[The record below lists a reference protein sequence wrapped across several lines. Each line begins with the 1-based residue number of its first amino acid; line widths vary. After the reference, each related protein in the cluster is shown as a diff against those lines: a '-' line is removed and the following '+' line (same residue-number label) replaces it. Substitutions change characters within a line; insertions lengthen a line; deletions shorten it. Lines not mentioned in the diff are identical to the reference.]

1 LVGPLPVRPVAP
13 YAAGMLTK
21 VRIGMVGAGAVAARH
36 VRTLLAMD
44 GVEVAGVAD
53 PALERA
59 RELAVQAGAAAY
71 PNHMELL
78 EAERLDAVYICVP
91 PFAHGAPELA
101 VIDAGLPLFVEK
113 PVAIDQETAATVA
126 ARLAERP
133 VITCTGYHWRWL
145 DIFDRAAELLA
156 DRPPRLVQCFWLD
169 KVPPPPWWLRRD
181 GSGGQVIEQ
190 TTHVLDTA
198 RGLAGEVTEVHAF
211 GARAF
216 DGRSPGAQPSDAQ
229 PSGAQPSRAWA
240 SRTRASRTR
249 AASDPPT
256 TGSVGPRTGRV
267 ADGGEGGPGLST
279 TPAGG
284 GEGGSSPSPTPAE
297 IAPTEAALPA
307 ADIHD
312 VSVATLRFA
321 SGAVGTVASTCLL
334 PRLHRAGVQVVGD
347 GLSLELSET
356 ELVVEVDGERSA
368 WTAAADARPR
378 PDADFV
384 AAVRGGPDMIRV
396 PWPEAYRTHLLAC
409 AITRSA
415 EEGRPLP
422 VPEGRGEPQGAA
434 PLSRRGP

>member
-1 LVGPLPVRPVAP
+1 
-13 YAAGMLTK
+13 MLEK

-44 GVEVAGVAD
+44 GVEVAAVAD
-53 PALERA
+53 PALDRA
-59 RELAVQAGAAAY
+59 RELADEAGAPAY
-71 PNHMELL
+71 PNHVELL
-78 EAERLDAVYICVP
+78 DGERLDAVYICVP

-113 PVAIDQETAATVA
+113 PVAIDQETATTIA
-126 ARLAERP
+126 ARLGRRP
-133 VITCTGYHWRWL
+133 LITCTGYHWRWL

-156 DRPPRLVQCFWLD
+156 DRPARLVQCFWLD
-169 KVPPPPWWLRRD
+169 KVPPPPWWPRRD

-198 RGLAGEVTEVHAF
+198 RALAGEVTEVHAF
-211 GARAF
+211 GARAA
-216 DGRSPGAQPSDAQ
+216 RPAGAA
-229 PSGAQPSRAWA
+229 
-240 SRTRASRTR
+240 R
-249 AASDPPT
+249 AA
-256 TGSVGPRTGRV
+256 
-267 ADGGEGGPGLST
+267 
-279 TPAGG
+279 
-284 GEGGSSPSPTPAE
+284 
-297 IAPTEAALPA
+297 EAALPG

-312 VSVATLRFA
+312 VSVASLRFA

-334 PRLHRAGVQVVGD
+334 PRLHRAGVQVVAD

-368 WTAAADARPR
+368 WTSGASARPR

-384 AAVRGGPDMIRV
+384 AAVRGGPDRIRV

-415 EEGRPLP
+415 EEGRP
-422 VPEGRGEPQGAA
+422 VHVTSGDGRG
-434 PLSRRGP
+434 

>member
-1 LVGPLPVRPVAP
+1 MPER
-13 YAAGMLTK
+13 

-44 GVEVAGVAD
+44 GVEVAAVAD
-53 PALERA
+53 PALDRA
-59 RELAVQAGAAAY
+59 WELADEAGAAAY

-78 EAERLDAVYICVP
+78 DGERLDAVYICVP

-113 PVAIDQETAATVA
+113 PVAIDQETATTIA
-126 ARLAERP
+126 ARLGRRP
-133 VITCTGYHWRWL
+133 LITCTGYHWRWL
-145 DIFDRAAELLA
+145 DIFDRAAGLLA
-156 DRPPRLVQCFWLD
+156 DRPARLVQCLWLD
-169 KVPPPPWWLRRD
+169 KVPPPAWWPRRD

-198 RGLAGEVTEVHAF
+198 RALAGEVTEVHAF
-211 GARAF
+211 GARA
-216 DGRSPGAQPSDAQ
+216 
-229 PSGAQPSRAWA
+229 A
-240 SRTRASRTR
+240 SHHPA
-249 AASDPPT
+249 
-256 TGSVGPRTGRV
+256 TGSAGPRTGRV
-267 ADGGEGGPGLST
+267 ADDGKEGARLST
-279 TPAGG
+279 G
-284 GEGGSSPSPTPAE
+284 
-297 IAPTEAALPA
+297 PTEAALPG

-312 VSVATLRFA
+312 VSVASLRFA

-334 PRLHRAGVQVVGD
+334 PRLHRAGVQVVAD

-368 WTAAADARPR
+368 WTSGASARPR

-384 AAVRGGPDMIRV
+384 AAVRGGPDRIRV

-415 EEGRPLP
+415 EEGRP
-422 VPEGRGEPQGAA
+422 VQVTNGDGRG
-434 PLSRRGP
+434 

>member
-1 LVGPLPVRPVAP
+1 
-13 YAAGMLTK
+13 
-21 VRIGMVGAGAVAARH
+21 
-36 VRTLLAMD
+36 MD

-59 RELAVQAGAAAY
+59 KELAGQAGAAAY

-78 EAERLDAVYICVP
+78 EGERLDAVYICVP

-101 VIDAGLPLFVEK
+101 VIDAGLPMFVEK
-113 PVAIDQETAATVA
+113 PVAIDRETAATVA
-126 ARLAERP
+126 ARLAARP
-133 VITCTGYHWRWL
+133 VLTCTGYHWRWL

-156 DRPPRLVQCFWLD
+156 DRPPRLVQCLWLD
-169 KVPPPPWWLRRD
+169 KVPPPPWWPRRD

-190 TTHVLDTA
+190 TTHVLDVA
-198 RGLAGEVTEVHAF
+198 RGLAGEVAEVHAF
-211 GARAF
+211 GARA
-216 DGRSPGAQPSDAQ
+216 
-229 PSGAQPSRAWA
+229 
-240 SRTRASRTR
+240 
-249 AASDPPT
+249 AAHPPT
-256 TGSVGPRTGRV
+256 PGPQAAAHPPTPGSVGPRTGRV
-267 ADGGEGGPGLST
+267 ADGGEGGSRLST
-279 TPAGG
+279 
-284 GEGGSSPSPTPAE
+284 
-297 IAPTEAALPA
+297 APAALPG
-307 ADIHD
+307 ADIHE
-312 VSVATLRFA
+312 VSVASLRFA

-384 AAVRGGPDMIRV
+384 AAVRGGPDRIRV

-415 EEGRPLP
+415 EEGRPLA
-422 VPEGRGEPQGAA
+422 VTAEDDHG
-434 PLSRRGP
+434 

>member
-13 YAAGMLTK
+13 YAAEMLTK

-59 RELAVQAGAAAY
+59 RELAGSAGAAAF

-78 EAERLDAVYICVP
+78 DAERLDAVYICVP
-91 PFAHGAPELA
+91 PFAHGPPELA
-101 VIDAGLPLFVEK
+101 VIDAGLPMFVEK

-133 VITCTGYHWRWL
+133 VLTCTGYHWRWL

-198 RGLAGEVTEVHAF
+198 RGLAGEVTEVHAL
-211 GARAF
+211 GARAV
-216 DGRSPGAQPSDAQ
+216 DAWA
-229 PSGAQPSRAWA
+229 SGAQ
-240 SRTRASRTR
+240 
-249 AASDPPT
+249 AASHPPT
-256 TGSVGPRTGRV
+256 TRSAGDRATT
-267 ADGGEGGPGLST
+267 EG
-279 TPAGG
+279 AGG
-284 GEGGSSPSPTPAE
+284 QAAS
-297 IAPTEAALPA
+297 TEAALPA

-356 ELVVEVDGERSA
+356 ELVVEVDGERLA

-378 PDADFV
+378 PDADFI
-384 AAVRGGPDMIRV
+384 AAVRGGPDRIRV

-415 EEGRPLP
+415 EEGRPLQ
-422 VPEGRGEPQGAA
+422 VPDGPGGSQGAA
-434 PLSRRGP
+434 PMTLGARRG

>member
-1 LVGPLPVRPVAP
+1 LAGPVPVRPVAP
-13 YAAGMLTK
+13 YAAEVLTT

-53 PALERA
+53 PALGRA
-59 RELAVQAGAAAY
+59 RELAGQAGAAAY

-78 EAERLDAVYICVP
+78 DAERLDAVYICVP

-101 VIDAGLPLFVEK
+101 VIDAGLPMFVEK

-133 VITCTGYHWRWL
+133 LLTCTGYHWRWL
-145 DIFDRAAELLA
+145 DIFDRAAALLA
-156 DRPPRLVQCFWLD
+156 DRPPRLVQCLWLD

-211 GARAF
+211 GARA
-216 DGRSPGAQPSDAQ
+216 
-229 PSGAQPSRAWA
+229 A
-240 SRTRASRTR
+240 SF
-249 AASDPPT
+249 PPT
-256 TGSVGPRTGRV
+256 PGSVGPRTGRV
-267 ADGGEGGPGLST
+267 ADGGQEARRLST
-279 TPAGG
+279 APA
-284 GEGGSSPSPTPAE
+284 
-297 IAPTEAALPA
+297 EAALPA

-312 VSVATLRFA
+312 VSVAALRFA
-321 SGAVGTVASTCLL
+321 SGALGTVASTCLL

-356 ELVVEVDGERSA
+356 ELVVEVDGQRSA

-378 PDADFV
+378 PDADFI
-384 AAVRGGPDMIRV
+384 AAVRGGPDRIRV

-415 EEGRPLP
+415 EERRPLP
-422 VPEGRGEPQGAA
+422 VTPGG
-434 PLSRRGP
+434 RRG